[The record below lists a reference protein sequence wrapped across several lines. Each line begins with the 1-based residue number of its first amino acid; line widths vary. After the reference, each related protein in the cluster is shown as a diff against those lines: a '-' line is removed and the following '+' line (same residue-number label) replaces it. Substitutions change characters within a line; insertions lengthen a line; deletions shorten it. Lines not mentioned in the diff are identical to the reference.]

1 MTKQSSSKKSSS
13 GAAAAEVFGPF
24 VESNGNYIA
33 LRESML
39 AYANEQAD
47 QPDFEDVLWQ
57 KPQDF
62 AKSNEFAEYD
72 TRSFRDAYTKMKHV
86 IQGKSQYSI

>member
-13 GAAAAEVFGPF
+13 GAAAAEIFGPF

-39 AYANEQAD
+39 AYANEQAA

-62 AKSNEFAEYD
+62 AKSNDYQIGIYHFG
-72 TRSFRDAYTKMKHV
+72 SSK
-86 IQGKSQYSI
+86 IQTGFVF